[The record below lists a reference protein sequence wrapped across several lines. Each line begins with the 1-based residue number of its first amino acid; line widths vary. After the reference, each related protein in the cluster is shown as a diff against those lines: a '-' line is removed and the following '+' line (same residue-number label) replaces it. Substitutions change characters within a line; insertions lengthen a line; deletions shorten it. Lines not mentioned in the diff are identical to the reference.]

1 MLIDTY
7 AWIEL
12 FQESEEGMEVK
23 KVISEQNNYTSI
35 VSISEIVVWALK
47 NNIDPE
53 KYIDFVRELSG
64 ILEVT
69 DAISILAGRLNFEI
83 RKNIGDFGMIDSI
96 IYATA
101 KFYNLQVLTGDKHF
115 QGLDGVIML

>member
-23 KVISEQNNYTSI
+23 KVLSEQNNYTSI

>member
-23 KVISEQNNYTSI
+23 KVLHDQNNSTSI
-35 VSISEIVVWALK
+35 VAISKIVVWALK

>member
-23 KVISEQNNYTSI
+23 KVLSEQNNYTSI

-115 QGLDGVIML
+115 QGLDGVIM